1 MSTNKENKKE
11 EVAEQVENTAA
22 AASEQDVAPD
32 GAKDIRMGVAVPEGT
47 EAEDTAVLQEGETE
61 IDTSKPIKFVVTYP
75 HGLNL
80 RVGPGRNFA
89 VKRVLPNGSI
99 VEGVGEVVRAGNVE
113 WVPLAE
119 GWVDGKYLTLAG
131 VEE

>member
-1 MSTNKENKKE
+1 MSTKKNKQE
-11 EVAEQVENTAA
+11 EVVEQVENTA
-22 AASEQDVAPD
+22 
-32 GAKDIRMGVAVPEGT
+32 
-47 EAEDTAVLQEGETE
+47 TAVLQEGDAE
-61 IDTSKPIKFVVTYP
+61 IDTSKPVKFVVTYP

-80 RVGPGRNFA
+80 RIGPGRNFA

-113 WVPLAE
+113 WVPLVE